1 MDCEANRERA
11 YARSV
16 CYREKVEAARER
28 GESDSHS
35 EEMLNAA
42 LVLAELNHYL

>member
-28 GESDSHS
+28 GESDSYS